1 MHYRKH
7 NYLIGEINYHLGNVY
22 MLSDENSNESDSILS
37 RIENIKKNTNL
48 LFLHE
53 VEDLEMG
60 TCPICYEPINT
71 VCHDGKELKP
81 KPNVI
86 TTPCGHSFCFTCLS
100 KHLENKNK
108 CPICRKKLLNRP
120 NLKPV
125 SVYEGCYIINQKLDE
140 YLVNDIDRLISSSS
154 NLRDPSI
161 LLGSI
166 KHCMYETMQSFRRL
180 QLAESDEE
188 TEL

>member
-1 MHYRKH
+1 MHIR
-7 NYLIGEINYHLGNVY
+7 LIPTANEGNDIG
-22 MLSDENSNESDSILS
+22 SAI
-37 RIENIKKNTNL
+37 
-48 LFLHE
+48 
-53 VEDLEMG
+53 
-60 TCPICYEPINT
+60 
-71 VCHDGKELKP
+71 
-81 KPNVI
+81 
-86 TTPCGHSFCFTCLS
+86 
-100 KHLENKNK
+100 
-108 CPICRKKLLNRP
+108 RKKLFHGP